1 MICNDNTHDYNL
13 PSLWQIKL
21 VTQMFHVWSNLEKK
35 QVDLQVDLASTAECQ
50 GQYCKPLETSQQIA
64 SHSNA
69 YDTKS
74 GLIIFDLADYSW
86 APLFHVFPSELPN
99 IGTDQT
105 LATLPYSAE

>member
-1 MICNDNTHDYNL
+1 MIYNDNTHDYNL
-13 PSLWQIKL
+13 LSLWQIKL
-21 VTQMFHVWSNLEKK
+21 VTQMFHVWANLEKE
-35 QVDLQVDLASTAECQ
+35 QVDLASTAECQ

-64 SHSNA
+64 SHSYA

-86 APLFHVFPSELPN
+86 APLSHVFPSELPN

-105 LATLPYSAE
+105 LTTLPYSTVSE